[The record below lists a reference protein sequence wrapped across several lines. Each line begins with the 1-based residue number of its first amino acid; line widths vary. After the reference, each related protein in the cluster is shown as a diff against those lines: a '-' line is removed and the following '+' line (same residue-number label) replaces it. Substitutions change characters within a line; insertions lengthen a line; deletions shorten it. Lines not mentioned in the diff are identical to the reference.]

1 MSSDGLA
8 CADYKFIFVSRFRR
22 MFSLIYCVSSLAQL
36 WLWSQNHSF
45 GVLDCGNIESLSH
58 WQESKPQ
65 NNRHSIWIE
74 SNQIEIADNFLCFV
88 RRLNLESNRCAL
100 TSGGYTRWW
109 WWNFHNVQIHSRIE
123 RELIALCELSWSRK
137 KYIFSTISVAL
148 TMNWFYINEFKIT
161 FYVEAFQTSQWRQH
175 FLWWHVKFILIS
187 FHIIN
192 IFHKIPLIANLSIF
206 FHFIEKVTGWIKN
219 SI

>member
-88 RRLNLESNRCAL
+88 RRLNLESSRCAL

-109 WWNFHNVQIHSRIE
+109 WWNFHNVQNHSRIE

-137 KYIFSTISVAL
+137 KLYSLRSPLRWRWIDFTLMSL
-148 TMNWFYINEFKIT
+148 KLRFMLKPFKLHNDVNI
-161 FYVEAFQTSQWRQH
+161 